1 MRILTKTVT
10 RITSKFEFKKGAF
23 FLQFESPTKMT
34 KSAKVKKNLNVRIVR
49 AIDHHHLN
57 ARITRIDH
65 FDRQA
70 CSAMSICE
78 SQIVMDIVQT
88 LMTSI

>member
-1 MRILTKTVT
+1 
-10 RITSKFEFKKGAF
+10 
-23 FLQFESPTKMT
+23 MT

-88 LMTSI
+88 LMTSIWHHFDEINLMTTAAQTTQTEMISQTI